1 MTYRAILVHVPLG
14 NAEMQIELAA
24 SLAKESG
31 AHLTGICSLVEV
43 ALLKDAMRNPFL
55 RLDPA
60 RVEEL
65 VKGQYDRAGE
75 AKKRFDAIATRAG
88 VAHSWTTG
96 EGDAADLIIHAC
108 RLQDL
113 AVVEQCGDP
122 SDLLWGPAVQ
132 LALSGHPALI
142 VPRAWQT
149 PQFGRRALVAWNGS
163 AQSAAAVRKALPL
176 LRRAERV
183 TVLLGHSRASFPA
196 AMRPPELDIVAYLK
210 HEGVS
215 AAAENLAVSD
225 ADAGAAILKSA
236 ADSGADLIVMGAF
249 GRSRFREWV
258 LGGATRHVLQH
269 MTVPVFMAHQ

>member
-14 NAEMQIELAA
+14 QADTQIELAA
-24 SLAKESG
+24 ALAKCG

-43 ALLKDAMRNPFL
+43 GLLKNAMQNPFL
-55 RLDPA
+55 RLEPK

-65 VKGQYDRAGE
+65 IKREYDE
-75 AKKRFDAIATRAG
+75 VLLAKKRFDAIADRAG
-88 VAHSWTTG
+88 VAHSWLTG

-113 AVVEQCGDP
+113 AVVEQAGDP

-142 VPRAWQT
+142 VPRGWAS
-149 PQFGRRALVAWNGS
+149 PQFGRRALIAWNGS

-176 LRRAERV
+176 LRRAEQV
-183 TVLLGHSRASFPA
+183 SVLIGHSRASFPA
-196 AMRPPELDIVAYLK
+196 TMRPPELDIVDYLK
-210 HEGVS
+210 HEGV
-215 AAAENLAVSD
+215 AVDVNDLPVSD
-225 ADAGAAILKSA
+225 SDAAAAILKLA
-236 ADSGADLIVMGAF
+236 KKEKIDLIVMGAF
-249 GRSRFREWV
+249 GRSRFREWI
-258 LGGATRHVLQH
+258 LGGATRHVLEN